1 MMRKRGGLMNV
12 LERIEVLMKQ
22 RNWSVYRLSKE
33 SGLSQSTL
41 SHVFRKDSEPTIS
54 TLETICM
61 TFGISLSQFFS
72 DGTFVSL
79 TEEQQDILNRWSTL
93 SPEQKRLV
101 IAMIENMK

>member
-1 MMRKRGGLMNV
+1 MVWKRGGLVNV
-12 LERIEVLMKQ
+12 LERIEALMKQ

-54 TLETICM
+54 TLETICK

-72 DGTFVSL
+72 DSNFVSL
-79 TEEQQDILNRWSTL
+79 TEEQQDILNRWSKL
-93 SPEQKRLV
+93 SEEQKRLV